1 MVARVRPASAGIPP
15 APAPPTGNNGQ
26 SSLPGEHAPR
36 AAADATL
43 PQEVVRSS
51 LGRFSTLLGQPY
63 QRLKVAV
70 LRELSSL
77 PTPHWPLVRAE
88 TVLDWLEPSE
98 ATRLLDELRDDE
110 LLVPAPGGNWRLS
123 EEAQLVAAVCA
134 VLAVQSIEPERVV
147 RVLCAA
153 TSLALAA
160 GTEDEPAIAPFL
172 AAVDVL
178 DADFDTLLA
187 LIEAGD
193 VPSLR
198 SIARQA
204 RAHGDDLL
212 ALLDREG
219 GELEDLHLTSSARAG
234 LERAPALARRVRAL
248 AAEVEAAFATPA
260 SELPA
265 GSIPVDEHSLR
276 ALASSSDMRQLARL
290 LRDRLPLPAAVA
302 AGRSQCREA
311 LAALESWLKRPD
323 PEPAPL
329 PQPRHLDVEPIDVVP
344 DFVVVA
350 GEALRWLATLDGA
363 TLSKWVV
370 GGTWSQAVTRMAAA
384 VEAWS
389 RWGPAGDGSLVA
401 SLEPRPLI
409 EPVGHDE
416 IGVASQTGVRGL
428 APEEPPEPAAPEQL
442 VAPEEEVPASEG
454 PAGTRAEAAEEQAPP
469 GEEAPATEVPA
480 GDEAAAAEE
489 VPVAVPRAEDGRDDD
504 PPEPEEPSS

>member
-1 MVARVRPASAGIPP
+1 MVARVRPDSAGIPP
-15 APAPPTGNNGQ
+15 APAPPAGNNGQ
-26 SSLPGEHAPR
+26 SSLPGEQAPR
-36 AAADATL
+36 PAADATP
-43 PQEVVRSS
+43 PQGVVRSS
-51 LGRFSTLLGQPY
+51 LGRFSMLVGEPH

-77 PTPHWPLVRAE
+77 PTPHWTLVRAE

-98 ATRLLDELRDDE
+98 AARLLEELREEE
-110 LLVPAPGGNWRLS
+110 LLVPAAGGNWRLS
-123 EEAQLVAAVCA
+123 EDAQVVAAVCA
-134 VLAVQSIEPERVV
+134 VLAVQNIEPERVV

-178 DADFDTLLA
+178 HADFDTMLA
-187 LIEAGD
+187 LIDLGD

-198 SIARQA
+198 GISGQA
-204 RAHGDDLL
+204 RVHAADLA
-212 ALLDREG
+212 ALLD
-219 GELEDLHLTSSARAG
+219 LERAALDALHLTSSARAG
-234 LERAPALARRVRAL
+234 LERAPGLVKRVQALAD
-248 AAEVEAAFATPA
+248 EVEATFATPA
-260 SELPA
+260 SELPP
-265 GSIPVDEHSLR
+265 GSIPIDDLSLR
-276 ALASSSDMRQLARL
+276 ALISSTETRQLVRL
-290 LRDRLPLPAAVA
+290 LRGRLPLPTAVG
-302 AGRSQCREA
+302 AGRSQCLQA
-311 LAALESWLKRPD
+311 LAALESWLERPE

-350 GEALRWLATLDGA
+350 GEALRWLASLDGA

-389 RWGPAGDGSLVA
+389 RWGPAGDGRLMA

-416 IGVASQTGVRGL
+416 VGVFSQTAVRGL
-428 APEEPPEPAAPEQL
+428 APEEPPEP
-442 VAPEEEVPASEG
+442 V
-454 PAGTRAEAAEEQAPP
+454 AAEERI
-469 GEEAPATEVPA
+469 EEAPGAVTPA
-480 GDEAAAAEE
+480 EGDQAAL
-489 VPVAVPRAEDGRDDD
+489 EDPQAR
-504 PPEPEEPSS
+504 EEPAS

>member
-1 MVARVRPASAGIPP
+1 MVARVRPDSAGIPP
-15 APAPPTGNNGQ
+15 APAPPAGHNGQ
-26 SSLPGEHAPR
+26 SSLPGEQAPR
-36 AAADATL
+36 PAADATL

-88 TVLDWLEPSE
+88 TVLDWLEPAE
-98 ATRLLDELRDDE
+98 ASRLLDELREEE
-110 LLVPAPGGNWRLS
+110 LLVPAPGGTWRLS

-147 RVLCAA
+147 KVLCAA

-187 LIEAGD
+187 LIDLGD
-193 VPSLR
+193 VPALR
-198 SIARQA
+198 SISRQA
-204 RAHGDDLL
+204 RAHAADMAILL
-212 ALLDREG
+212 ERERPALDALR
-219 GELEDLHLTSSARAG
+219 LTSS
-234 LERAPALARRVRAL
+234 
-248 AAEVEAAFATPA
+248 
-260 SELPA
+260 
-265 GSIPVDEHSLR
+265 
-276 ALASSSDMRQLARL
+276 
-290 LRDRLPLPAAVA
+290 
-302 AGRSQCREA
+302 RSQCLPA
-311 LAALESWLKRPD
+311 LVALESWLER
-323 PEPAPL
+323 PEPELAPL

-350 GEALRWLATLDGA
+350 GEALRWLASMDGA

-370 GGTWSQAVTRMAAA
+370 GGTWAQAVTRMAAA

-389 RWGPAGDGSLVA
+389 RWGPIGDGSLMA

-416 IGVASQTGVRGL
+416 VGVASHTGVRGL
-428 APEEPPEPAAPEQL
+428 VVQEPSEEPPEPIGPEQ
-442 VAPEEEVPASEG
+442 
-454 PAGTRAEAAEEQAPP
+454 RI
-469 GEEAPATEVPA
+469 
-480 GDEAAAAEE
+480 EE
-489 VPVAVPRAEDGRDDD
+489 VPVAVPQTAAPEQPAAAD
-504 PPEPEEPSS
+504 PPAREEPAS